1 MESGVCPS
9 GQKIALFPLK
19 FTNLVTKSIILLAY
33 DLHFRAQYTGNM
45 ERTVPTSGNEDI
57 VLYTRTYYSLLRSS
71 RAVSIQAVTEAHM
84 RSNSALH
91 IHANEVDID
100 MSAFFYSLMRLPDC
114 FLRHVKLVVMGQSS
128 PVFAENGYPDIEKW
142 SEVTAP
148 ARRRRSFFD
157 GKSTLGVYIASRS
170 DIDDLIPILTAYQIE
185 CNKMHQRLNHKSMLT
200 LLEKGMSAKKLSDAD
215 IEKIAKHLNIE
226 IKELKK
232 LQKVWGGETAANLNH
247 IATVPCSISVR
258 SLAGSFVNYKRATRR
273 WWDGI
278 AEYCSDIKFNDRP
291 IYFVSSNTHSVAN
304 LISGHTRNLEDELI
318 QFIKDAKSDELRQ
331 ILDQQVAEN
340 ARRGR
345 RDNLLYYTLK
355 KFESAYPERVAERMQ
370 AEQNLSFS
378 RINTPQFLDLE
389 AQVIELKNLRP
400 DVLDD
405 RIKVAHPEKLSQSN
419 AVILN
424 IDYPLG
430 MAAYQIL
437 SEISRNIGQIKGI
450 FIMGKAATLNGR
462 IGDVMIPN
470 VVHDE
475 HSSNTYLVKNHFTAD
490 DIVPYLTH
498 GVVLDNQKAIT
509 VPGTYL
515 QNHEYMSVFYRE
527 GYTDLEMEAGPYLSC
542 VYELVRP
549 KRYPQN
555 EIVNLT
561 IADFPIGILHYA
573 SDTPFSKGENL
584 GSRNLS
590 YDGIEST
597 YATTIAILQAIVDEE
612 CR

>member
-1 MESGVCPS
+1 
-9 GQKIALFPLK
+9 
-19 FTNLVTKSIILLAY
+19 
-33 DLHFRAQYTGNM
+33 M

-57 VLYTRTYYSLLRSS
+57 QLYMRTYYSLLRSS
-71 RAVSIQAVTEAHM
+71 REVSIRAVTEAHM

-91 IHANEVDID
+91 VKANENEVD

-114 FLRHVKLVVMGQSS
+114 FLQHVNLVVMGQSR
-128 PVFAENGYPDIEKW
+128 PVFVENGYADIDSW
-142 SEVTAP
+142 TEVTAA

-157 GKSTLGVYIASRS
+157 GKETLAVFIASRS

-185 CNKMHQRLNHKSMLT
+185 YDKLHQLLSSNNMIA
-200 LLEKGMSAKKLSDAD
+200 LLENADPNGQLSEAELEIVVQHTQ
-215 IEKIAKHLNIE
+215 IELD
-226 IKELKK
+226 ELQK
-232 LQKVWGGETAANLNH
+232 LQKVWGDQSVAKFKH
-247 IATVPCSISVR
+247 ISSAPCTISIR
-258 SLAGSFVNYKRATRR
+258 SLASSFVNYKRATRR

-278 AEYCSDIKFNDRP
+278 AEHCSEIKFMDRP
-291 IYFVSSNTHSVAN
+291 VYFVSSNTHSLAN
-304 LISGHTRNLEDELI
+304 LISGHARSLEDELI
-318 QFIKDAKSDELRQ
+318 QFVEDGHSAELKE
-331 ILDQQVAEN
+331 ILDIQKQEN
-340 ARRGR
+340 ASRGR
-345 RDNLLYYTLK
+345 RDNLLYYSLK
-355 KFESAYPERVAERMQ
+355 KYEAADEGRVADRLR
-370 AEQNLSFS
+370 AEAGIGLS

-389 AQVIELKNLRP
+389 AQVVQVKNL
-400 DVLDD
+400 DSEHLDY
-405 RIKVAHPEKLSQSN
+405 RLSIPNQAKLTNSE
-419 AVILN
+419 AIIIN

-475 HSSNTYLVKNHFTAD
+475 HSANTYLFKNHFTAD
-490 DIVPYLTH
+490 HLAPHLTH

-542 VYELVRP
+542 VYELIRP
-549 KRYPQN
+549 RRYPTDQ
-555 EIVNLT
+555 IVNLT
-561 IADFPIGILHYA
+561 IADFPIGIVHYA

-597 YATTIAILQAIVDEE
+597 YASTIAILQAIIDEE
-612 CR
+612 CRD